1 MRVLVTGGAG
11 FIGSALVRALHARGE
26 EVVVLDDLSGGS
38 VANLPSGVEL
48 VQQDVARPETAE
60 LVERLAPEAIVHA
73 AAQVSVVRSQA
84 DPDRDRQV
92 NLGGT
97 QHVLDGARAAGV
109 RRFVFVSSGGAVYGE
124 SDGASETD
132 PPHPASY
139 YAVHKLAAEHYVAMS
154 GLAYAVA
161 RPANVYGP
169 GQRSDL
175 EGGVVAIFAQHLAE
189 GASVTIYGDGEQTR
203 DFVNV
208 ADVVSALVTMLDLPA
223 GIAGGV
229 WNVGTGDSV
238 SVNQLLDRMESV
250 AGRRVERVHSEA
262 REGEVR
268 SSRLSIGF
276 AERELGWRPQV
287 SLDEGLRRVL
297 AEASGDRA
305 RRAGEA

>member
-11 FIGSALVRALHARGE
+11 FIGSALVRALRARGE
-26 EVVVLDDLSGGS
+26 EVVVVDDLSGGS
-38 VANLPSGVEL
+38 AANLPGGVEL
-48 VQQDVARPETAE
+48 VEQDVARPETAE
-60 LVERLAPEAIVHA
+60 LVERLAPEAVVHA

-189 GASVTIYGDGEQTR
+189 GAPVTIYGDGEQTR

-208 ADVVSALVTMLDLPA
+208 ADVVDALVTMLDLPA
-223 GIAGGV
+223 GRSGGV
-229 WNVGTGDSV
+229 WNVGTGEPV
-238 SVNQLLDRMESV
+238 SVNELLERMEAV
-250 AGRRVERVHSEA
+250 AGRSVERVYGAA

-268 SSRLSIGF
+268 SSRLSIGL
-276 AERELGWRPQV
+276 AERELGWRPRV
-287 SLDEGLRRVL
+287 SLDEGLRQVL